1 MGTAL
6 LDPLFP
12 EMDPSSAVF
21 PTVRIDG
28 VVLHLAYYLPGCDD
42 SAVVTFNGVS
52 SWRYGEPNDEGLH
65 KHPLWGHG
73 LTFYGFH
80 EVKGSRDQDEKRW
93 VATFHDGT
101 FEVSATGTP
110 EIPAARVK
118 GRSPAEALNEILGPG
133 ENKVLDEVA

>member
-6 LDPLFP
+6 LDPVFP
-12 EMDPSSAVF
+12 EMDSSSAVY
-21 PTVRIDG
+21 PTVRTVG
-28 VVLHLAYYLPGCDD
+28 EVLHLAYYLPGCTD

-52 SWRYGEPNDEGLH
+52 SWDYGEPNDEGLH
-65 KHPLWGHG
+65 NHPLWGHG

-80 EVKGSRDQDEKRW
+80 KVMGSGDQHENRW

-101 FEVSATGTP
+101 FEVSATGMPT
-110 EIPAARVK
+110 ISAARVK
-118 GRSPAEALNEILGPG
+118 GYSPAEALNEILGRG